1 MEKTMKTAVRLML
14 CIAAASVALPLCA
27 AQRTWIGPDNGK
39 WSVAANWSGGVVPSG
54 KEESAE
60 FTNATPMNVEID
72 VEDTVLAVYFGDR
85 DATPPEKGSGYIRF
99 FGNGSI
105 TQTSSYMNVFT
116 NSCFILDG
124 PTVNAKTFR
133 CFDGA
138 KVEVRSGSLNLSA
151 NLELT
156 KDEGGRSEFL
166 VCGGILKASSVV
178 PYDRSEFAMTSG
190 KLWLT
195 GTSGRVPDLF
205 NSSLSPSEAFR
216 VTGGEIVVN
225 YRFTLPALK
234 RLDVE
239 ADKISIGGCIHPL
252 SGGLATRLDVFSD
265 MTFGAFGDWNFNG
278 REATVNLYGDTTVD
292 TTDCNDGE
300 TGRSIFFANLSP
312 MLDSSLSVTGVGT
325 ARLGFTSV
333 AQHEFSSVSVGE
345 NATLDLGST
354 GMLRTDDLSLAS
366 GAKIALS
373 AEGRDM
379 LETYSAPVAAANST
393 IEVTLPA
400 APTAAAKYPVLVSE
414 AGEIDDI
421 PVTIANPSGTW
432 GVERALG
439 CIYLSDGNDVDP
451 VQAEGE
457 WRGGT
462 SGYWSDTANWTGGV
476 APIAKNSY
484 VYFSGSKN
492 TVITND
498 VTSIDLLRQLYFYE
512 GGPFVIRGRAFRISS
527 TSDASQSAAI
537 VSESSLPVRMEVDFT
552 GTGNPYTGVY
562 AAKNSFIELAGT
574 TTILNWFSPGG
585 DIRVSGALTTSG
597 LFLVPVSGSVRSSR
611 LTVLAGGS
619 VMVTN
624 QGSRGNGSAKTF
636 PICVEDGGKFA
647 ITGGEAFWKTEAQ
660 TFYVNGTLD
669 LVAPFSLSNMT
680 MTVLGSGR
688 MNVSS
693 MKTISGATSKLVLGA
708 GLQFCP
714 ATWATVTADG
724 PDACFPIE
732 IDSSATFLATN
743 DWTYGVAEG
752 VDTTTS
758 AADRAIV
765 IASPFGSLTVDTDDP
780 DADGVSHT
788 ITFADPVRGSGSLVK
803 EGAGTL
809 VLASAEN
816 AVTGEV
822 VVAEGTLRMTANQSF
837 TSLSADGATLSF
849 APGVSATVSEDL
861 DLDGVP
867 LVVDG
872 ITGASPWTPVI
883 VATGDAE
890 ISGTPT
896 VAGGYV
902 VKIVGGRVLVREKQG
917 FVVNIK

>member
-1 MEKTMKTAVRLML
+1 MEKTMKTAVCLML

-99 FGNGSI
+99 FGSGSI
-105 TQTSSYMNVFT
+105 TQTSSYMSVYT

-124 PTVNAKTFR
+124 PTVNASTFR

-151 NLELT
+151 GLELT
-156 KDEGGRSEFL
+156 KDEGGSSEFL
-166 VCGGILKASSVV
+166 VCGGTFKTVTV
-178 PYDRSEFAMTSG
+178 TPYDRSVFAMTSG
-190 KLWLT
+190 TLRFA
-195 GTSGRVPDLF
+195 GTTARAPDVNYSAL
-205 NSSLSPSEAFR
+205 LPSQAFH
-216 VTGGEIVVN
+216 VTGGEIVAD
-225 YRFTLPALK
+225 RIMLPALK
-234 RLDVE
+234 RQDIE
-239 ADKISIGGCIHPL
+239 ADKLSIEQNIHAL
-252 SGGLATRLDVFSD
+252 TASLDTRLDVLSD
-265 MTFGAFGDWNFNG
+265 MTFGAFGDWNFNN
-278 REATVNLYGDTTVD
+278 RIATVNLYGDTTVD
-292 TTDCNDGE
+292 TTDRDDGA
-300 TGRSIFFANLSP
+300 TARSIFLANLSP

-333 AQHEFSSVSVGE
+333 AQHKFSSVSVGA

-379 LETYSAPVAAANST
+379 LETCSAPVVAANST

-400 APTAAAKYPVLVSE
+400 APTAAAKYPVLVSD

-439 CIYLSDGNDVDP
+439 CIYLSDGNDVAP
-451 VQAEGE
+451 TQITNE

-462 SGYWSDTANWTGGV
+462 SGYWSDTANWTGGE
-476 APIAKNSY
+476 APIAKNAIA
-484 VYFSGSKN
+484 YFSGSSN

-527 TSDASQSAAI
+527 TEAASTSAAI

-552 GTGNPYTGVY
+552 GTGNPYTGIY

-574 TTILNWFSPGG
+574 TTIWNWFSPGG

-597 LFLVPVSGSVRSSR
+597 LYLVPVSGSVRSSR

-636 PICVEDGGKFA
+636 PICVEEGGKFA
-647 ITGGEAFWKTEAQ
+647 ITGGEAYWKTQAQ
-660 TFYVNGTLD
+660 TYHVNGTID
-669 LVAPFSLSNMT
+669 FAVPFSLENTT

-688 MNVSS
+688 MNVASV
-693 MKTISGATSKLVLGA
+693 KTIPGKTSKLILGA
-708 GLQFCP
+708 GMQFCP

-752 VDTTTS
+752 VSATTAAS
-758 AADRAIV
+758 ARAIV
-765 IASPFGSLTVDTDDP
+765 LSSPFGSLTVDTDDP
-780 DADGVSHT
+780 DNEGVSHT

-822 VVAEGTLRMTANQSF
+822 VVAEGTLRMTANQAF

-861 DLDGVP
+861 DLDGVT

-872 ITGASPWTPVI
+872 ITSASPWTPVI